1 MLQSEC
7 NVAIEWC
14 IENKMFMNPDK
25 FQAILLDKQKSD
37 YTKLTEENQ
46 VVSSVD
52 ILDVTIDKKLNFNLQ
67 IDIICKS
74 ASN

>member
-1 MLQSEC
+1 
-7 NVAIEWC
+7 
-14 IENKMFMNPDK
+14 MNPDK

-52 ILDVTIDKKLNFNLQ
+52 ILDVTIDEKLNFNLQ